1 MPQSP
6 ELTPQTAH
14 AVQPHAGHR
23 FFELAG
29 IATFFVLEGW
39 LAWRA
44 YQSATTTGQWLL
56 VGVALL
62 AGYVGADFVS
72 GMIHWLF
79 DRYGSVTTPVVG
91 ANFITPF
98 REHHVDPKGI
108 TRHDFVETNGNNCI
122 ATAPVLAGALML
134 PIASSDWALFAATS
148 LGSLCLF
155 VFGTNQFH
163 KWSHLDNPPGYVQL
177 LQDAR
182 LVLGRAHHDVHHTPP
197 FDRYYC
203 ITTGWLNPLLTW
215 LGFFPKLEALIFAV
229 TGVRGGADDAQTVA
243 QRARP

>member
-1 MPQSP
+1 MPQTPDLTPNVAQPEHTHSAHRLF
-6 ELTPQTAH
+6 ELT
-14 AVQPHAGHR
+14 
-23 FFELAG
+23 G

-44 YQSATTTGQWLL
+44 WDSAGSTGQGLL
-56 VGVALL
+56 VGLALL

-79 DRYGSVTTPVVG
+79 DRYGSVSTPVVG
-91 ANFITPF
+91 ANFIAPF

-134 PIASSDWALFAATS
+134 PMASSDVALFAATA

-163 KWSHLDNPPGYVQL
+163 KWSHLDNPPQYVQL

-182 LVLGRAHHDVHHTPP
+182 LVLGRGHHDVHHTPP

-215 LGFFPKLEALIFAV
+215 VGFFPKLEALIYAL
-229 TGVRGGADDAQTVA
+229 TGVRGGADDEQTVA
-243 QRARP
+243 QRAGQ